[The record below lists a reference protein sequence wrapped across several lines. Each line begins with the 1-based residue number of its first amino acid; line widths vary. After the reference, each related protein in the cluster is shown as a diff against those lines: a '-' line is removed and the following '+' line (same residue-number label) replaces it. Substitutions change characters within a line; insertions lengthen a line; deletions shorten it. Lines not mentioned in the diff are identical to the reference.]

1 MFNLFQTTPN
11 NSKSTGGHYD
21 HSTKTKKCDH
31 CGKNA
36 KSNSAEQCWSCTK
49 KYERR
54 TEKKLNDMRGRVYK
68 TCSKCGLMAK
78 SNRQARCHNFEC
90 KQVFIKSE
98 KSKQKKASKKRK
110 KSGKQ
115 PAAKKSRLEDHLFL
129 DEDVFNRDEKVST
142 TLPFQRESSLWVI
155 NVDDGQFDSEKI
167 DADLHSTSSAMSS
180 DTTSFDVMTSF
191 AKICDTTSFAEDT
204 KEAPAMESQSSL
216 DIGKA
221 PKLTRNSS
229 IVFAPEMYEDSTSKE
244 ISEDEITDLISE
256 YFANEPEE
264 DKFVFE

>member
-11 NSKSTGGHYD
+11 DAKCKSGHYD
-21 HSTKTKKCDH
+21 HSTKTKKCEH
-31 CGKNA
+31 CGKHA
-36 KSNSAEQCWSCTK
+36 KSNSAQECWSCQK

-54 TEKKLNDMRGRVYK
+54 TEKKSNDMRGRVYK
-68 TCSKCGLMAK
+68 TCSKCGQMAK

-115 PAAKKSRLEDHLFL
+115 PAAKKSRLEDQLFFDL
-129 DEDVFNRDEKVST
+129 DVFNCDEKVST
-142 TLPFQRESSLWVI
+142 TLPFRKESSLWVI
-155 NVDDGQFDSEKI
+155 NVDDGQSDSEKI
-167 DADLHSTSSAMSS
+167 DADLHSSAITS

-191 AKICDTTSFAEDT
+191 VEDT
-204 KEAPAMESQSSL
+204 KETPIMERQSSL

-229 IVFAPEMYEDSTSKE
+229 IVFAPARYEDSTSKE
-244 ISEDEITDLISE
+244 ISEDEIEDLINE
-256 YFANEPEE
+256 YFTNSLEEPEE
-264 DKFVFE
+264 DKFVFD